1 MRGTIISTTATED
14 KKAVALKKKSGIK
27 LDIGTKT
34 TLIISVF
41 LLLLMVVF
49 PLLNILSR
57 AFEETGKEV
66 FANIFSSSVIRGVIK
81 NTIILGMVVA
91 TLGTLIGFF
100 LAYAQVKLNFRG
112 KKLLHIISLV
122 PLITP
127 PFAFA
132 TAVISLFGRSGIITR
147 DILGFT
153 PTLYGLPGLTIV
165 LTCSFF
171 PVAYMSILGMMK
183 NLDPALDEASA
194 SLGASKFKTFFKVTL
209 PMLIP
214 GFASSFLLLFVEA
227 SADLANP
234 LVIGGDYTV
243 LASRAYIA
251 INGEYDVPAG
261 SAYSLILLIPGLIV
275 FVVQRYWGER
285 KSVVSVTGKPT
296 GTPTYIESRIA
307 KFFLL
312 LIPVLIASFIVLIYT
327 TVIFGSFAK
336 FLGVDNSLTLENY
349 RYIFSG
355 VGHDAIIKTTLM
367 AIIATPI
374 AGILGMVLAWL
385 IVRKVR
391 KGREF
396 LDFLGMLGL
405 AVPGTVLGIGF
416 AITFNHTT
424 KIGETSILPQLA
436 GGGAIFGGAVAIIM
450 VYTIRS
456 SPAGQRSGIAA
467 RCRRVR
473 DCPRRRSCDSQRWS
487 GIRSVRRTQHRHP
500 GGHCLRLDRAHRN
513 HHPGHVLRQ
522 RRPRRAK
529 PCADRRGSPANS
541 VRGTAGSTPGRPHAV
556 VSQFHRL
563 PISKRRVRLRDMG
576 FNALSPPCDALWP
589 LRTDALVRRCR
600 DVRRWHWFQGNLF
613 RRRCIPG

>member
-1 MRGTIISTTATED
+1 MRGKTITTTVNVD
-14 KKAVALKKKSGIK
+14 KPAKALKKKSGIK

-34 TLIISVF
+34 ILIISVF

-49 PLLNILSR
+49 PLLNIFTR
-57 AFEETGKEV
+57 AFDESGKEV
-66 FANIFSSSVIRGVIK
+66 FSTIFTSEVVRGIIR
-81 NTIILGMVVA
+81 NTIVLGVVVA
-91 TLGTLIGFF
+91 TLGTIIGFF

-147 DILGFT
+147 DILGLT

-194 SLGASKFKTFFKVTL
+194 SLGASKLKTFFKVTL

-261 SAYSLILLIPGLIV
+261 SAYSLILLVPGLIV
-275 FVVQRYWGER
+275 FIVQRYWGER

-296 GTPTYIESRIA
+296 GTPTYIENRIA

-312 LIPVLIASFIVLIYT
+312 IIPVSMASFIVLIYA
-327 TVIFGSFAK
+327 TVIYGSFAK
-336 FLGVDNSLTLENY
+336 FLGVDNSPTLANY

-355 VGHDAIIKTTLM
+355 IGSDAIMKTTIM
-367 AIIATPI
+367 ALIATPI
-374 AGILGMVLAWL
+374 AGLLGMVLAWL

-391 KGREF
+391 KGREA

-416 AITFNHTT
+416 AITFNHST
-424 KIGETSILPQLA
+424 KIGETTILPQLA

-456 SPAGQRSGIAA
+456 SPAGQRSAIAA
-467 RCRRVR
+467 LQQINPAIDEASASLGASGFTTFRKITLPLIKPALLTGLMFAFAHSMTTLSPIIFITTPETPIMTQKILAEV
-473 DCPRRRSCDSQRWS
+473 DSGRF
-487 GIRSVRRTQHRHP
+487 GNAFAFCTLLIFI
-500 GGHCLRLDRAHRN
+500 
-513 HHPGHVLRQ
+513 VLTVM
-522 RRPRRAK
+522 
-529 PCADRRGSPANS
+529 GLINLL
-541 VRGTAGSTPGRPHAV
+541 VRGKPNSSSSASNTP
-556 VSQFHRL
+556 
-563 PISKRRVRLRDMG
+563 IVR
-576 FNALSPPCDALWP
+576 A
-589 LRTDALVRRCR
+589 
-600 DVRRWHWFQGNLF
+600 
-613 RRRCIPG
+613 

>member
-1 MRGTIISTTATED
+1 
-14 KKAVALKKKSGIK
+14 
-27 LDIGTKT
+27 
-34 TLIISVF
+34 
-41 LLLLMVVF
+41 MVVF
-49 PLLNILSR
+49 PLLNIFTR
-57 AFEETGKEV
+57 AFDESGKQVFSTIFTSEV
-66 FANIFSSSVIRGVIK
+66 VREIIR
-81 NTIILGMVVA
+81 NTVVLGIIVA

-112 KKLLHIISLV
+112 KKILHVISLV

-132 TAVISLFGRSGIITR
+132 TAIISLFGRSGIITR
-147 DILGFT
+147 DILGLT

-171 PVAYMSILGMMK
+171 PVAYMSILGMMRS
-183 NLDPALDEASA
+183 LDPALDEASA
-194 SLGASKFKTFFKVTL
+194 SLGASKLKTFFKVTL

-261 SAYSLILLIPGLIV
+261 SAYSLILLVPGLIV
-275 FVVQRYWGER
+275 FIVQRYWGER

-296 GTPTYIESRIA
+296 GVPTYIENRIA

-312 LIPVLIASFIVLIYT
+312 IIPVFMASFIVLIYA
-327 TVIFGSFAK
+327 TVIYGSFVR
-336 FLGVDNSLTLENY
+336 FLGVDNALTLANY

-355 VGHDAIIKTTLM
+355 IGSDAIMKTTIM
-367 AIIATPI
+367 ALIATPI
-374 AGILGMVLAWL
+374 AGLLGMVLAWL

-391 KGREF
+391 KGREM

-416 AITFNHTT
+416 AITFNQST
-424 KIGETSILPQLA
+424 KIGETTILPQLA

-456 SPAGQRSGIAA
+456 SPAGQRSAIAA
-467 RCRRVR
+467 LQQINPAI
-473 DCPRRRSCDSQRWS
+473 DEASASLGAS
-487 GIRSVRRTQHRHP
+487 GFTTFRKITLPLIKPALLTGLMFAFAHSMTTLSPIIFITTPETPIMTQKILAEVDVGRF
-500 GGHCLRLDRAHRN
+500 GNAFAFCTLLIFI
-513 HHPGHVLRQ
+513 VLIVM
-522 RRPRRAK
+522 
-529 PCADRRGSPANS
+529 GLINLL
-541 VRGTAGSTPGRPHAV
+541 VRGNPN
-556 VSQFHRL
+556 
-563 PISKRRVRLRDMG
+563 K
-576 FNALSPPCDALWP
+576 ALQPSHTQIVKA
-589 LRTDALVRRCR
+589 
-600 DVRRWHWFQGNLF
+600 
-613 RRRCIPG
+613 

>member
-1 MRGTIISTTATED
+1 MTITTTVNVD
-14 KKAVALKKKSGIK
+14 KPAKALKKKSGIK

-34 TLIISVF
+34 VLIISVF

-49 PLLNILSR
+49 PLLNIFTR
-57 AFEETGKEV
+57 AFDESGKQVFSTIFTSEV
-66 FANIFSSSVIRGVIK
+66 VREIIR
-81 NTIILGMVVA
+81 NTVVLGIIVA

-112 KKLLHIISLV
+112 KKILHVICLV

-132 TAVISLFGRSGIITR
+132 TAIISLFGRSGIISR
-147 DILGFT
+147 DILGLT

-171 PVAYMSILGMMK
+171 PVAYMSILGMMRS
-183 NLDPALDEASA
+183 LDPALDEASA
-194 SLGASKFKTFFKVTL
+194 SLGASKLKTFFKVTL

-261 SAYSLILLIPGLIV
+261 SAYSLILLVPGLIV
-275 FVVQRYWGER
+275 FIVQRYWGER

-296 GTPTYIESRIA
+296 GVPTYIENRIA

-312 LIPVLIASFIVLIYT
+312 IIPVFMASFIVLIYA
-327 TVIFGSFAK
+327 TVIYGSFVR
-336 FLGVDNSLTLENY
+336 FLGVDNALTLANY

-355 VGHDAIIKTTLM
+355 IGSDAIMKTTIM
-367 AIIATPI
+367 ALIATPI
-374 AGILGMVLAWL
+374 AGLLGMVLAWL

-391 KGREF
+391 KGREM

-416 AITFNHTT
+416 AITFNQST
-424 KIGETSILPQLA
+424 KIGETTILPQLA

-456 SPAGQRSGIAA
+456 SPAGQRSAIAA
-467 RCRRVR
+467 LQQINPAI
-473 DCPRRRSCDSQRWS
+473 DEASASLGAS
-487 GIRSVRRTQHRHP
+487 GFTTFRKITLPLIKPALLTGLMFAFAHSMTTLSPIIFITTPETPIMTQKILAEVDVGRF
-500 GGHCLRLDRAHRN
+500 GNAFAFCTLLIFI
-513 HHPGHVLRQ
+513 VLIVM
-522 RRPRRAK
+522 
-529 PCADRRGSPANS
+529 GLINLL
-541 VRGTAGSTPGRPHAV
+541 VRGNPN
-556 VSQFHRL
+556 
-563 PISKRRVRLRDMG
+563 K
-576 FNALSPPCDALWP
+576 ALQPSHTQIVKA
-589 LRTDALVRRCR
+589 
-600 DVRRWHWFQGNLF
+600 
-613 RRRCIPG
+613 

>member
-1 MRGTIISTTATED
+1 MLETKSA
-14 KKAVALKKKSGIK
+14 APLKRKNGIK
-27 LDIGTKT
+27 LDVGTKT
-34 TLIISVF
+34 TLILAVF

-49 PLLNILSR
+49 PLLNILTR
-57 AFEETGKEV
+57 AFDETGREV
-66 FANIFSSSVIRGVIK
+66 FSNILTSEVVRKIIRNTVLLGVI
-81 NTIILGMVVA
+81 VA
-91 TLGTLIGFF
+91 SLGTLIGFF

-112 KKLLHIISLV
+112 KKVLHIICLV

-147 DILGFT
+147 DILGLT

-275 FVVQRYWGER
+275 FLVQRYWGER

-296 GTPTYIESRIA
+296 GTPTYIENRVA

-312 LIPVLIASFIVLIYT
+312 IIPVFMASFIVLIYA

-336 FLGVDNSLTLENY
+336 FLGVDNSVTLDNY

-355 VGHDAIIKTTLM
+355 VGSDAIMKTTLM
-367 AIIATPI
+367 ALIATPI

-385 IVRKVR
+385 IIRKVR

-416 AITFNHTT
+416 AITFNDST
-424 KIGETSILPQLA
+424 KIGETTILPQLA
-436 GGGAIFGGAVAIIM
+436 GGGAIFGGAIAIIM

-467 RCRRVR
+467 LQQINPAIDEASASLGASGFTTFRKITLPLIKPALLTGLMFAFAHSMTTLSPIIFITTPETPIMTQKILAEV
-473 DCPRRRSCDSQRWS
+473 DSGRF
-487 GIRSVRRTQHRHP
+487 GNAFAFCTLLIFI
-500 GGHCLRLDRAHRN
+500 
-513 HHPGHVLRQ
+513 VLTVM
-522 RRPRRAK
+522 
-529 PCADRRGSPANS
+529 GLINLL
-541 VRGTAGSTPGRPHAV
+541 VRGKSNKSSSQTP
-556 VSQFHRL
+556 
-563 PISKRRVRLRDMG
+563 IVR
-576 FNALSPPCDALWP
+576 A
-589 LRTDALVRRCR
+589 
-600 DVRRWHWFQGNLF
+600 
-613 RRRCIPG
+613 

>member
-1 MRGTIISTTATED
+1 MLETKSA
-14 KKAVALKKKSGIK
+14 APLKKKNGIK
-27 LDIGTKT
+27 LDVGTKT
-34 TLIISVF
+34 TLILSVF

-49 PLLNILSR
+49 PLLNILTR
-57 AFEETGKEV
+57 AFDETGREV
-66 FANIFSSSVIRGVIK
+66 FSNILTSEVIRTIIRNTILLGVI
-81 NTIILGMVVA
+81 VA
-91 TLGTLIGFF
+91 SLGTLIGFF

-112 KKLLHIISLV
+112 KKILHIICLV

-147 DILGFT
+147 DILGLT

-275 FVVQRYWGER
+275 FLVQRYWGER

-296 GTPTYIESRIA
+296 GTPTYIENRVA

-312 LIPVLIASFIVLIYT
+312 IIPVFMASFIVLIYA

-336 FLGVDNSLTLENY
+336 FLGVDNSVTLDNY

-355 VGHDAIIKTTLM
+355 VGSDAIMKTTLM
-367 AIIATPI
+367 ALIATPI

-385 IVRKVR
+385 IIRKVR

-416 AITFNHTT
+416 AITFNDST
-424 KIGETSILPQLA
+424 KIGETTILPQLA
-436 GGGAIFGGAVAIIM
+436 GGGAIFGGAIAIIM

-467 RCRRVR
+467 LQQINPAIDEASASLGASGFTTFRKITLPLIKPALLTGLMFAFAHSMTTLSPIIFITTPETPIMTQKILAEV
-473 DCPRRRSCDSQRWS
+473 DSGRF
-487 GIRSVRRTQHRHP
+487 GNAFAFCTLLIFI
-500 GGHCLRLDRAHRN
+500 
-513 HHPGHVLRQ
+513 VLTVM
-522 RRPRRAK
+522 
-529 PCADRRGSPANS
+529 GLINLL
-541 VRGTAGSTPGRPHAV
+541 VRGKTNKSSSQTP
-556 VSQFHRL
+556 
-563 PISKRRVRLRDMG
+563 IVR
-576 FNALSPPCDALWP
+576 A
-589 LRTDALVRRCR
+589 
-600 DVRRWHWFQGNLF
+600 
-613 RRRCIPG
+613 

>member
-1 MRGTIISTTATED
+1 MLETKSA
-14 KKAVALKKKSGIK
+14 APLKKRNGIK
-27 LDIGTKT
+27 LDVGTKT
-34 TLIISVF
+34 TLILAVF

-49 PLLNILSR
+49 PLLNILTR
-57 AFEETGKEV
+57 AFDETGREV
-66 FANIFSSSVIRGVIK
+66 FSNIFTSEVVRKIIRNTVLLGVI
-81 NTIILGMVVA
+81 VA
-91 TLGTLIGFF
+91 SLGTLIGFF

-112 KKLLHIISLV
+112 KKVLHIICLV

-147 DILGFT
+147 DILGLT

-275 FVVQRYWGER
+275 FLVQRYWGER

-296 GTPTYIESRIA
+296 GTPTYIENRVA

-312 LIPVLIASFIVLIYT
+312 IIPVFMASFIVLIYA

-336 FLGVDNSLTLENY
+336 FLGVDNSVTLDNY

-355 VGHDAIIKTTLM
+355 VGSDAIMKTTLM
-367 AIIATPI
+367 ALIATPI

-385 IVRKVR
+385 IIRKVR

-416 AITFNHTT
+416 AITFNDST
-424 KIGETSILPQLA
+424 KIGETTILPQLA
-436 GGGAIFGGAVAIIM
+436 GGGAIFGGAIAIIM

-467 RCRRVR
+467 LQQINPAIDEASASLGASGFTTFRKITLPLIKPALLTGLMFAFAHSMTTLSPIIFITTPETPIMTQKILAEV
-473 DCPRRRSCDSQRWS
+473 DSGRF
-487 GIRSVRRTQHRHP
+487 GNAFAFCTLLIFI
-500 GGHCLRLDRAHRN
+500 
-513 HHPGHVLRQ
+513 VLTVM
-522 RRPRRAK
+522 
-529 PCADRRGSPANS
+529 GLINLL
-541 VRGTAGSTPGRPHAV
+541 VRGKSNKSSSQTP
-556 VSQFHRL
+556 
-563 PISKRRVRLRDMG
+563 IVR
-576 FNALSPPCDALWP
+576 A
-589 LRTDALVRRCR
+589 
-600 DVRRWHWFQGNLF
+600 
-613 RRRCIPG
+613 

>member
-1 MRGTIISTTATED
+1 LRGSIITTTTIEE
-14 KKAVALKKKSGIK
+14 KKTSSLKKKNGIK

-34 TLIISVF
+34 TLIIAVF

-49 PLLNILSR
+49 PLLNILTR
-57 AFEETGKEV
+57 AFDETGQEV
-66 FANIFSSSVIRGVIK
+66 FANILTSAVVRGIIK
-81 NTIILGMVVA
+81 NTIILGIVVA

-147 DILGFT
+147 DILGLT

-194 SLGASKFKTFFKVTL
+194 SLGASKLKTFFKVTL

-275 FVVQRYWGER
+275 FLVQRYWGER
-285 KSVVSVTGKPT
+285 KSVVSVTGKPS
-296 GTPTYIESRIA
+296 GTPTYIENKFA
-307 KFFLL
+307 KVALL
-312 LIPVLIASFIVLIYT
+312 IIPVLMASFIVLIYA

-336 FLGVDNSLTLENY
+336 FLGVDNSLTLANY

-355 VGHDAIIKTTLM
+355 VGYDAIIKTSMM
-367 AIIATPI
+367 ALIATPI

-391 KGREF
+391 RGREF
-396 LDFLGMLGL
+396 IDFLGMLGL

-416 AITFNHTT
+416 AITFNDVT
-424 KIGETSILPQLA
+424 KIGDTTVLPQLA
-436 GGGAIFGGAVAIIM
+436 GGGAIFGGAVAIVM

-467 RCRRVR
+467 LQQINPAIDEASASLGASGFTTFRKITLPLIKPALLTGLMFAFAHSMTTLSPIIFITTPETPIMTQKILAEV
-473 DCPRRRSCDSQRWS
+473 DSGRF
-487 GIRSVRRTQHRHP
+487 GNAFAFCTLLIFI
-500 GGHCLRLDRAHRN
+500 
-513 HHPGHVLRQ
+513 VLTVM
-522 RRPRRAK
+522 
-529 PCADRRGSPANS
+529 GLINLL
-541 VRGTAGSTPGRPHAV
+541 VRGKSDKSS
-556 VSQFHRL
+556 SQI
-563 PISKRRVRLRDMG
+563 PIVR
-576 FNALSPPCDALWP
+576 A
-589 LRTDALVRRCR
+589 
-600 DVRRWHWFQGNLF
+600 
-613 RRRCIPG
+613 

>member
-1 MRGTIISTTATED
+1 MRGKTITTTVNVD
-14 KKAVALKKKSGIK
+14 KPAKALKKKSGIK

-34 TLIISVF
+34 ILIISVF

-49 PLLNILSR
+49 PLLNIFTR
-57 AFEETGKEV
+57 AFDESGKEV
-66 FANIFSSSVIRGVIK
+66 FSTIFTSEVVRGIIR
-81 NTIILGMVVA
+81 NTIVLGVVVA
-91 TLGTLIGFF
+91 TLGTIIGFF

-147 DILGFT
+147 DILGLT

-194 SLGASKFKTFFKVTL
+194 SLGASKLKTFFKVTL

-261 SAYSLILLIPGLIV
+261 SAYSLILLVPGLIV
-275 FVVQRYWGER
+275 FIVQRYWGER

-296 GTPTYIESRIA
+296 GTPTYIENRIA

-312 LIPVLIASFIVLIYT
+312 IIPVSMASFIVLIYA
-327 TVIFGSFAK
+327 TVIYGSFAK
-336 FLGVDNSLTLENY
+336 FLGVDNSPTLANY

-355 VGHDAIIKTTLM
+355 IGSDAIMKTTIM
-367 AIIATPI
+367 ALIATPI
-374 AGILGMVLAWL
+374 AGLLGMVLAWL

-391 KGREF
+391 KGREA

-416 AITFNHTT
+416 AITFNHST
-424 KIGETSILPQLA
+424 KIGETTILPQLA

-456 SPAGQRSGIAA
+456 SPAGQRSAIAA
-467 RCRRVR
+467 LQQINPAIDEASASLGASGFTTFRKITLPLIKPALLTGLMFAFAHSMTTLSPIIFITTPETPIMTQKILAEV
-473 DCPRRRSCDSQRWS
+473 DSGRF
-487 GIRSVRRTQHRHP
+487 GNAFAFCTLLI
-500 GGHCLRLDRAHRN
+500 LI
-513 HHPGHVLRQ
+513 VLTVM
-522 RRPRRAK
+522 
-529 PCADRRGSPANS
+529 GLINLL
-541 VRGTAGSTPGRPHAV
+541 VRGKPNSSSSASNTP
-556 VSQFHRL
+556 
-563 PISKRRVRLRDMG
+563 IVR
-576 FNALSPPCDALWP
+576 A
-589 LRTDALVRRCR
+589 
-600 DVRRWHWFQGNLF
+600 
-613 RRRCIPG
+613 

>member
-1 MRGTIISTTATED
+1 MTA
-14 KKAVALKKKSGIK
+14 AVLASSQTAIRKSKNGVK
-27 LDIGTKT
+27 LDVGTKAL
-34 TLIISVF
+34 LIMSVF

-49 PLLNILSR
+49 PLVNILSR
-57 AFEETGKEV
+57 AFEESGKEV
-66 FANIFSSSVIRGVIK
+66 FANILTSEVIRRVIK
-81 NTIILGMVVA
+81 NTIVLGIVVA
-91 TLGTLIGFF
+91 SLGTLIGFF

-112 KKLLHIISLV
+112 KKLLHVLSLV

-132 TAVISLFGRSGIITR
+132 TAVITLFGRSGMITR
-147 DILGFT
+147 DILGLT

-165 LTCSFF
+165 LTSSFF

-183 NLDPALDEASA
+183 NLDPSLDEASS
-194 SLGASKFKTFFKVTL
+194 SLGASKFKTFYKVTL

-243 LASRAYIA
+243 LSSRAYIA
-251 INGEYDVPAG
+251 INGEYDVAAG
-261 SAYSLILLIPGLIV
+261 SAYSLILLVPGLVV
-275 FVVQRYWGER
+275 FLVQRYWGER

-296 GTPTYIESRIA
+296 GTATFIENRLA

-312 LIPVLIASFIVLIYT
+312 AIPVFTASFIVLIYT
-327 TVIFGSFAK
+327 TVIFGSFVK
-336 FLGVDNSLTLENY
+336 FLGVNNSLTLENY

-355 VGHDAIIKTTLM
+355 VGHDAIIKTSIM

-391 KGREF
+391 KGRQF

-436 GGGAIFGGAVAIIM
+436 GGGAIFGGAIAIIM

-467 RCRRVR
+467 LQQINPAIDEASASLGASGFTTFRKITLPLIKPALLTGLMFAFAHSMTTLSPIIFITTPETPIMTHKILAEV
-473 DCPRRRSCDSQRWS
+473 DSGRF
-487 GIRSVRRTQHRHP
+487 GNAFAFCTLLIVI
-500 GGHCLRLDRAHRN
+500 
-513 HHPGHVLRQ
+513 VLVVM
-522 RRPRRAK
+522 
-529 PCADRRGSPANS
+529 GMINLL
-541 VRGTAGSTPGRPHAV
+541 VRGKTSATSNTP
-556 VSQFHRL
+556 
-563 PISKRRVRLRDMG
+563 IVR
-576 FNALSPPCDALWP
+576 A
-589 LRTDALVRRCR
+589 
-600 DVRRWHWFQGNLF
+600 
-613 RRRCIPG
+613 

>member
-1 MRGTIISTTATED
+1 LRGSIITTTAIEE
-14 KKAVALKKKSGIK
+14 KKTSPLKKKNGIK

-34 TLIISVF
+34 TLILAVF

-49 PLLNILSR
+49 PLLNILTR
-57 AFEETGKEV
+57 AFDETGQEV
-66 FANIFSSSVIRGVIK
+66 FANILTSAVVRGIIK
-81 NTIILGMVVA
+81 NTIILGVVVA

-147 DILGFT
+147 DILGLT

-194 SLGASKFKTFFKVTL
+194 SLGASKLKTFFKVTL

-275 FVVQRYWGER
+275 FLVQRYWGER
-285 KSVVSVTGKPT
+285 KSVVSVTGKPS
-296 GTPTYIESRIA
+296 GTPTYIENKFA
-307 KFFLL
+307 KAALL
-312 LIPVLIASFIVLIYT
+312 FIPVLMASFIVLIYA
-327 TVIFGSFAK
+327 TVIFGGFAK
-336 FLGVDNSLTLENY
+336 FLGVDNSLTLANY

-355 VGHDAIIKTTLM
+355 VGYDAIIKTSMM
-367 AIIATPI
+367 ALIATPI

-391 KGREF
+391 RGREF
-396 LDFLGMLGL
+396 IDFLGMLGL

-416 AITFNHTT
+416 AITFNDVT
-424 KIGETSILPQLA
+424 KIGDTTVLPQLA
-436 GGGAIFGGAVAIIM
+436 GGGAIFGGAVAIVM

-467 RCRRVR
+467 LQQINPAIDEASASLGASGFTTFRKITLPLIKPALLTGLMFAFAHSMTTLSPIIFITTPETPIMTQKILAEV
-473 DCPRRRSCDSQRWS
+473 DSGRF
-487 GIRSVRRTQHRHP
+487 GNAFAFCTLLIFI
-500 GGHCLRLDRAHRN
+500 
-513 HHPGHVLRQ
+513 VLTVM
-522 RRPRRAK
+522 
-529 PCADRRGSPANS
+529 GLINLL
-541 VRGTAGSTPGRPHAV
+541 VRGKSDKSS
-556 VSQFHRL
+556 SQI
-563 PISKRRVRLRDMG
+563 PIVR
-576 FNALSPPCDALWP
+576 A
-589 LRTDALVRRCR
+589 
-600 DVRRWHWFQGNLF
+600 
-613 RRRCIPG
+613 

>member
-1 MRGTIISTTATED
+1 MLETKSA
-14 KKAVALKKKSGIK
+14 APLKKKSGVK
-27 LDIGTKT
+27 LDVGTKT
-34 TLIISVF
+34 TLILAVF

-49 PLLNILSR
+49 PLLNILTR
-57 AFEETGKEV
+57 AFDETGLEV
-66 FANIFSSSVIRGVIK
+66 FSNILTSEVVRGIIK
-81 NTIILGMVVA
+81 NTIVLGVVVA
-91 TLGTLIGFF
+91 SLGTLIGFF

-132 TAVISLFGRSGIITR
+132 TAVISLFGRSGMITR
-147 DILGFT
+147 DILGLT

-275 FVVQRYWGER
+275 FLVQRYWGER

-296 GTPTYIESRIA
+296 GTPTYIENRVA

-312 LIPVLIASFIVLIYT
+312 IIPVFMASFIILIYA

-336 FLGVDNSLTLENY
+336 FLGVDNSVTLDNY

-355 VGHDAIIKTTLM
+355 VGSDAIMKTTLM
-367 AIIATPI
+367 ALIATPI

-385 IVRKVR
+385 IIRKVR

-396 LDFLGMLGL
+396 LDFFGMIGL

-416 AITFNHTT
+416 AITFNDST
-424 KIGETSILPQLA
+424 KIGETTILPQLA
-436 GGGAIFGGAVAIIM
+436 GGGAIFGGAIAIIM

-467 RCRRVR
+467 LQQINPAIDEASASLGASGFTTFRKITLPLIKPALLTGLMFAFAHSMTTLSPIIFITTPETPIMTQKILAEV
-473 DCPRRRSCDSQRWS
+473 DSGRF
-487 GIRSVRRTQHRHP
+487 GNAFAFCTLLIVI
-500 GGHCLRLDRAHRN
+500 
-513 HHPGHVLRQ
+513 VLTVM
-522 RRPRRAK
+522 
-529 PCADRRGSPANS
+529 GLINLL
-541 VRGTAGSTPGRPHAV
+541 VRGKSNKSSSQTPI
-556 VSQFHRL
+556 VS
-563 PISKRRVRLRDMG
+563 
-576 FNALSPPCDALWP
+576 A
-589 LRTDALVRRCR
+589 
-600 DVRRWHWFQGNLF
+600 
-613 RRRCIPG
+613 

>member
-1 MRGTIISTTATED
+1 VSTAVLD
-14 KKAVALKKKSGIK
+14 KEKAVTLKKPRKIK

-34 TLIISVF
+34 ALIISVA

-49 PLLNILSR
+49 PLLNILTR
-57 AFEETGKEV
+57 ASEGTGREV
-66 FANIFSSSVIRGVIK
+66 FANIFESAVTRKIIL
-81 NTIILGMVVA
+81 NTIILGTVVA
-91 TLGTLIGFF
+91 TIGTIIGFF

-112 KKLLHIISLV
+112 KKLLHVIALV

-147 DILGFT
+147 DLLGLT

-165 LTCSFF
+165 LSCSFF
-171 PVAYMSILGMMK
+171 PVAYMSILGMMR

-194 SLGASKFKTFFKVTL
+194 SMGASKLRTFFKVTF

-234 LVIGGDYTV
+234 LVIGGDFTV
-243 LASRAYIA
+243 LSSRAYIA

-275 FVVQRYWGER
+275 FIVQRYWGER
-285 KSVVSVTGKPT
+285 KSVVSVTGKPS
-296 GTPTYIESRIA
+296 GTPTFVENKVA

-312 LIPVLIASFIVLIYT
+312 VIPVLVTSFIVLIYA

-336 FLGVDNSLTLENY
+336 FLGVDNSLTLDNY

-355 VGHDAIIKTTLM
+355 VGYDAIIKTTTM
-367 AIIATPI
+367 ALIATPI
-374 AGILGMVLAWL
+374 AGLLGMVLAWL

-391 KGREF
+391 RGREF
-396 LDFLGMLGL
+396 IDFLGMLGL

-416 AITFNHTT
+416 AITFNNVVV
-424 KIGETSILPQLA
+424 KIGDTTILPQLA
-436 GGGAIFGGAVAIIM
+436 GGGAIFGGAVAIVM

-456 SPAGQRSGIAA
+456 SPAGQRSAIAA
-467 RCRRVR
+467 LQQINPAIDEASSSLGATGFRTFRKITLPLIKPALLTGLMFAFAHSMTTLSPIIFITTPETPIMTHKILAEV
-473 DCPRRRSCDSQRWS
+473 DSGRFGNAFAFCTLLIFIVL
-487 GIRSVRRTQHRHP
+487 GIMA
-500 GGHCLRLDRAHRN
+500 LINL
-513 HHPGHVLRQ
+513 L
-522 RRPRRAK
+522 
-529 PCADRRGSPANS
+529 
-541 VRGTAGSTPGRPHAV
+541 VRGKSTNTANTP
-556 VSQFHRL
+556 
-563 PISKRRVRLRDMG
+563 IVR
-576 FNALSPPCDALWP
+576 A
-589 LRTDALVRRCR
+589 
-600 DVRRWHWFQGNLF
+600 
-613 RRRCIPG
+613 

>member
-1 MRGTIISTTATED
+1 
-14 KKAVALKKKSGIK
+14 
-27 LDIGTKT
+27 
-34 TLIISVF
+34 
-41 LLLLMVVF
+41 MVVF
-49 PLLNILSR
+49 PLLNILTR
-57 AFEETGKEV
+57 AFDETGQEV
-66 FANIFSSSVIRGVIK
+66 FSNILTSEVVRKIIRNTILLGVI
-81 NTIILGMVVA
+81 VA
-91 TLGTLIGFF
+91 SLGTLIGFF

-112 KKLLHIISLV
+112 KKILHIICLV

-147 DILGFT
+147 DILGLT

-275 FVVQRYWGER
+275 FLVQRYWGER

-296 GTPTYIESRIA
+296 GTPTYIENRIA

-312 LIPVLIASFIVLIYT
+312 IIPVFMASFIVLIYA

-336 FLGVDNSLTLENY
+336 FLGVDNSVTLDNY

-355 VGHDAIIKTTLM
+355 VGSDAIMKTTLM
-367 AIIATPI
+367 ALIATPI

-385 IVRKVR
+385 IIRKVR

-416 AITFNHTT
+416 AITFNDST
-424 KIGETSILPQLA
+424 KIGETTILPQLA
-436 GGGAIFGGAVAIIM
+436 GGGAIFGGAIAIIM

-467 RCRRVR
+467 LQQINPAIDEASASLGASGFTTFRKITLPLIKPALLTGLMFAFAHSMTTLSPIIFITTPETPIMTQKILAEV
-473 DCPRRRSCDSQRWS
+473 DSGRF
-487 GIRSVRRTQHRHP
+487 GNAFAFCALLIFI
-500 GGHCLRLDRAHRN
+500 
-513 HHPGHVLRQ
+513 VLTVM
-522 RRPRRAK
+522 
-529 PCADRRGSPANS
+529 GLINLL
-541 VRGTAGSTPGRPHAV
+541 VRGKTNKSSSQTP
-556 VSQFHRL
+556 
-563 PISKRRVRLRDMG
+563 IVR
-576 FNALSPPCDALWP
+576 A
-589 LRTDALVRRCR
+589 
-600 DVRRWHWFQGNLF
+600 
-613 RRRCIPG
+613 

>member
-1 MRGTIISTTATED
+1 LRGKTITTTVNVD
-14 KKAVALKKKSGIK
+14 KPAKALKKKSGIK

-34 TLIISVF
+34 ILIISVF

-49 PLLNILSR
+49 PLLNIFTR
-57 AFEETGKEV
+57 AFDESGKEV
-66 FANIFSSSVIRGVIK
+66 FSTIFTSEVVRGIIR
-81 NTIILGMVVA
+81 NTIVLGVVVA
-91 TLGTLIGFF
+91 TLGTIIGFF

-147 DILGFT
+147 DILGLT

-194 SLGASKFKTFFKVTL
+194 SLGASKLKTFFKVTL

-234 LVIGGDYTV
+234 LVICGDYTV

-261 SAYSLILLIPGLIV
+261 SAYSLILLVPGLIV
-275 FVVQRYWGER
+275 FIVQRYWGER

-296 GTPTYIESRIA
+296 GTPTYIENRIA

-312 LIPVLIASFIVLIYT
+312 IIPVSMASFIVLIYA
-327 TVIFGSFAK
+327 TVIYGSFAK
-336 FLGVDNSLTLENY
+336 FLGVDNSPTLANY

-355 VGHDAIIKTTLM
+355 IGNDAIMKTTIM
-367 AIIATPI
+367 ALIATPI
-374 AGILGMVLAWL
+374 AGLLGMVLAWL

-391 KGREF
+391 KGREA

-416 AITFNHTT
+416 AITFNHST
-424 KIGETSILPQLA
+424 KIGETTILPQLA

-456 SPAGQRSGIAA
+456 SPAGQRSAIAA
-467 RCRRVR
+467 LQQINPAIDEASASLGASGFTTFRKITLPLIKPALLTGLMFAFAHSMTTLSPIIFITTPETPIMTQKILAEV
-473 DCPRRRSCDSQRWS
+473 DSGRF
-487 GIRSVRRTQHRHP
+487 GNAFAFCTLLIFI
-500 GGHCLRLDRAHRN
+500 
-513 HHPGHVLRQ
+513 VLTVM
-522 RRPRRAK
+522 
-529 PCADRRGSPANS
+529 GLINLL
-541 VRGTAGSTPGRPHAV
+541 VRGKPNSSSSASNTP
-556 VSQFHRL
+556 
-563 PISKRRVRLRDMG
+563 IVR
-576 FNALSPPCDALWP
+576 A
-589 LRTDALVRRCR
+589 
-600 DVRRWHWFQGNLF
+600 
-613 RRRCIPG
+613 

>member
-1 MRGTIISTTATED
+1 MSTAVIEKD
-14 KKAVALKKKSGIK
+14 KAVALKKPKKIK

-34 TLIISVF
+34 ALIISVV

-49 PLLNILSR
+49 PLLNILTR
-57 AFEETGKEV
+57 ASEGTGREV
-66 FANIFSSSVIRGVIK
+66 FANIFESAVTRKIII
-81 NTIILGMVVA
+81 NTIVLGVVVA
-91 TLGTLIGFF
+91 TIGTIIGFF
-100 LAYAQVKLNFRG
+100 LAFAQVKLNFRG
-112 KKLLHIISLV
+112 KKLLHIIALV

-147 DILGFT
+147 DILGLT

-165 LTCSFF
+165 LSCSFF
-171 PVAYMSILGMMK
+171 PVAYMSILGMMR

-194 SLGASKFKTFFKVTL
+194 SMGASKLRTFFKVTF

-234 LVIGGDYTV
+234 LVIGGDFTV
-243 LASRAYIA
+243 LSSRAYIA

-275 FVVQRYWGER
+275 FLVQRYWGER

-296 GTPTYIESRIA
+296 GTPTFVESKIA

-312 LIPVLIASFIVLIYT
+312 IIPVLVTSFIVLIYA

-336 FLGVDNSLTLENY
+336 FLGVDNSMTLDNY

-355 VGHDAIIKTTLM
+355 VGYDAIIKTTTM
-367 AIIATPI
+367 ALIATPI
-374 AGILGMVLAWL
+374 AGLLGMVLAWL

-391 KGREF
+391 RGRE
-396 LDFLGMLGL
+396 LIDFLGMLGL

-416 AITFNHTT
+416 AITFNDVVKFGDTT
-424 KIGETSILPQLA
+424 ILPQLA
-436 GGGAIFGGAVAIIM
+436 GGGAIFGGAVAIVM

-467 RCRRVR
+467 LQQINPAIDEASASLGASGFRTFRKITLPLIKPALLTGLMFAFAHSMTTLSPIIFITTPETPIMTQKILAEV
-473 DCPRRRSCDSQRWS
+473 DSGRF
-487 GIRSVRRTQHRHP
+487 GNAFAFCTLLIFI
-500 GGHCLRLDRAHRN
+500 
-513 HHPGHVLRQ
+513 VL
-522 RRPRRAK
+522 AVM
-529 PCADRRGSPANS
+529 AFINLL
-541 VRGTAGSTPGRPHAV
+541 VRGKSTNTANTP
-556 VSQFHRL
+556 
-563 PISKRRVRLRDMG
+563 IVR
-576 FNALSPPCDALWP
+576 A
-589 LRTDALVRRCR
+589 
-600 DVRRWHWFQGNLF
+600 
-613 RRRCIPG
+613 

>member
-1 MRGTIISTTATED
+1 
-14 KKAVALKKKSGIK
+14 LKKKSGIK

-34 TLIISVF
+34 VLIIAVS

-49 PLLNILSR
+49 PLLNIFTR
-57 AFEETGKEV
+57 AFDESGKQVFSTIFTSEV
-66 FANIFSSSVIRGVIK
+66 VREIIR
-81 NTIILGMVVA
+81 NTVVLGIIVA

-112 KKLLHIISLV
+112 KKILHVISLV

-132 TAVISLFGRSGIITR
+132 TAIISLFGRSGIITR
-147 DILGFT
+147 DILGLT

-171 PVAYMSILGMMK
+171 PVAYMSILGMMRS
-183 NLDPALDEASA
+183 LDPALDEASA
-194 SLGASKFKTFFKVTL
+194 SLGASKLKTFFKVTL

-261 SAYSLILLIPGLIV
+261 SAYSLILLVPGLIV
-275 FVVQRYWGER
+275 FIVQRYWGER

-296 GTPTYIESRIA
+296 GVPTYIENRIA

-312 LIPVLIASFIVLIYT
+312 IIPVFMASFIVLIYA
-327 TVIFGSFAK
+327 TVIYGSFVR
-336 FLGVDNSLTLENY
+336 FLGVDNALTLANY

-355 VGHDAIIKTTLM
+355 IGSDAIMKTTIM
-367 AIIATPI
+367 ALIATPI
-374 AGILGMVLAWL
+374 AGLLGMVLAWL

-391 KGREF
+391 KGREM

-416 AITFNHTT
+416 AITFNQST
-424 KIGETSILPQLA
+424 KIGETTILPQLA

-456 SPAGQRSGIAA
+456 SPAGQRSAIAA
-467 RCRRVR
+467 LQQINPAI
-473 DCPRRRSCDSQRWS
+473 DEASASLGAS
-487 GIRSVRRTQHRHP
+487 GFTTFRKITLPLIKPALLTGLMFAFAHSMTTLSPIIFITTPETPIMTQKILAEVDVGRF
-500 GGHCLRLDRAHRN
+500 GNAFAFCTLLIFI
-513 HHPGHVLRQ
+513 VLIVM
-522 RRPRRAK
+522 
-529 PCADRRGSPANS
+529 GLINLL
-541 VRGTAGSTPGRPHAV
+541 VRGNPN
-556 VSQFHRL
+556 
-563 PISKRRVRLRDMG
+563 K
-576 FNALSPPCDALWP
+576 ALQPSHTQIVKA
-589 LRTDALVRRCR
+589 
-600 DVRRWHWFQGNLF
+600 
-613 RRRCIPG
+613 

>member
-1 MRGTIISTTATED
+1 MRGAIISTTATES
-14 KKAVALKKKSGIK
+14 KKAVTLKKKNGIK

-66 FANIFSSSVIRGVIK
+66 FSNIFSSAVIRGVIK
-81 NTIILGMVVA
+81 NTIILGVVVA

-147 DILGFT
+147 DILGLT

-275 FVVQRYWGER
+275 FIVQRYWGER

-296 GTPTYIESRIA
+296 GTPTYVENKAA
-307 KFFLL
+307 KAALL
-312 LIPVLIASFIVLIYT
+312 FIPILIASFIVLIYA

-336 FLGVDNSLTLENY
+336 FLGVDNSVTLDNY

-416 AITFNHTT
+416 AITFNHAT

-467 RCRRVR
+467 LQQINPAIDEASASLGASGFTTFRKITLPLIKPALLTGLMFAFAHSMTTLSPIIFITTPETPIMTQKILAEV
-473 DCPRRRSCDSQRWS
+473 DSGRF
-487 GIRSVRRTQHRHP
+487 GNAFAFCTLLIFI
-500 GGHCLRLDRAHRN
+500 
-513 HHPGHVLRQ
+513 VLIVM
-522 RRPRRAK
+522 
-529 PCADRRGSPANS
+529 GVINLL
-541 VRGTAGSTPGRPHAV
+541 VRGKSTNT
-556 VSQFHRL
+556 SQT
-563 PISKRRVRLRDMG
+563 PIVR
-576 FNALSPPCDALWP
+576 A
-589 LRTDALVRRCR
+589 
-600 DVRRWHWFQGNLF
+600 
-613 RRRCIPG
+613 

>member
-1 MRGTIISTTATED
+1 MLETKSA
-14 KKAVALKKKSGIK
+14 APLKKKNGIK
-27 LDIGTKT
+27 LDVGTKT
-34 TLIISVF
+34 TLILSVF

-49 PLLNILSR
+49 PLLNILTR
-57 AFEETGKEV
+57 AFDETGREV
-66 FANIFSSSVIRGVIK
+66 FSNILTSEVVRTIIRNTVLLGVI
-81 NTIILGMVVA
+81 VA
-91 TLGTLIGFF
+91 SLGTLIGFF

-112 KKLLHIISLV
+112 KKILHIICLV

-147 DILGFT
+147 DILGLT

-275 FVVQRYWGER
+275 FLVQRYWGER

-296 GTPTYIESRIA
+296 GTPTYIENRVA

-312 LIPVLIASFIVLIYT
+312 IIPVFMASFIVLIYA

-336 FLGVDNSLTLENY
+336 FLGVDNSVTLDNY

-355 VGHDAIIKTTLM
+355 VGSDAIMKTTLM
-367 AIIATPI
+367 ALIATPI

-385 IVRKVR
+385 IIRKVR

-416 AITFNHTT
+416 AITFNDST
-424 KIGETSILPQLA
+424 KIGETTILPQLA
-436 GGGAIFGGAVAIIM
+436 GGGAIFGGAIAIIM

-467 RCRRVR
+467 LQQINPAIDEASASLGASGFTTFRKITLPLIKPALLTGLMFAFAHSMTTLSPIIFITTPETPIMTQKILAEV
-473 DCPRRRSCDSQRWS
+473 DSGRF
-487 GIRSVRRTQHRHP
+487 GNAFAFCTLLIFI
-500 GGHCLRLDRAHRN
+500 
-513 HHPGHVLRQ
+513 VLTVM
-522 RRPRRAK
+522 
-529 PCADRRGSPANS
+529 GLINLL
-541 VRGTAGSTPGRPHAV
+541 VRGKSNKSSSQTP
-556 VSQFHRL
+556 
-563 PISKRRVRLRDMG
+563 IVR
-576 FNALSPPCDALWP
+576 A
-589 LRTDALVRRCR
+589 
-600 DVRRWHWFQGNLF
+600 
-613 RRRCIPG
+613 

>member
-1 MRGTIISTTATED
+1 MRGKTITTTVNVD
-14 KKAVALKKKSGIK
+14 KPAKALKKKSGIK

-34 TLIISVF
+34 ILIISVF

-49 PLLNILSR
+49 PLLNIFTR
-57 AFEETGKEV
+57 AFDESGKEV
-66 FANIFSSSVIRGVIK
+66 FSTIFTSEVVRGIIR
-81 NTIILGMVVA
+81 NTIVLGVVVA
-91 TLGTLIGFF
+91 TLGTIIGFF

-112 KKLLHIISLV
+112 KKFLHIISLV

-147 DILGFT
+147 DILGLT

-194 SLGASKFKTFFKVTL
+194 SLGASKLKTFFKVTL

-261 SAYSLILLIPGLIV
+261 SAYSLILLVPGLIV
-275 FVVQRYWGER
+275 FIVQRYWGER

-296 GTPTYIESRIA
+296 GTPTYIENRIA

-312 LIPVLIASFIVLIYT
+312 IIPVSMASFIVLIYA
-327 TVIFGSFAK
+327 TVIYGSFAK
-336 FLGVDNSLTLENY
+336 FLGVDNSPTLANY

-355 VGHDAIIKTTLM
+355 IGSDAIMKTTIM
-367 AIIATPI
+367 ALIATPI
-374 AGILGMVLAWL
+374 AGLLGMVLAWL

-391 KGREF
+391 KGREA

-416 AITFNHTT
+416 AITFNHST
-424 KIGETSILPQLA
+424 KIGETTILPQLA

-456 SPAGQRSGIAA
+456 SPAGQRSAIAA
-467 RCRRVR
+467 LQQINPAIDEASASLGASGFTTFRKITLPLIKPALLTGLMFAFAHSMTTLSPIIFITTPETPIMTQKILAEV
-473 DCPRRRSCDSQRWS
+473 DSGRF
-487 GIRSVRRTQHRHP
+487 GNAFAFCTLLIFI
-500 GGHCLRLDRAHRN
+500 
-513 HHPGHVLRQ
+513 VLTVM
-522 RRPRRAK
+522 
-529 PCADRRGSPANS
+529 GLINLL
-541 VRGTAGSTPGRPHAV
+541 VRGKPNSSSSASNTP
-556 VSQFHRL
+556 
-563 PISKRRVRLRDMG
+563 IVR
-576 FNALSPPCDALWP
+576 A
-589 LRTDALVRRCR
+589 
-600 DVRRWHWFQGNLF
+600 
-613 RRRCIPG
+613 

>member
-1 MRGTIISTTATED
+1 MLETKSA
-14 KKAVALKKKSGIK
+14 APLKKKNGIK
-27 LDIGTKT
+27 LDVGTKT
-34 TLIISVF
+34 TLILAVF

-49 PLLNILSR
+49 PLLNILTR
-57 AFEETGKEV
+57 AFDETGQEV
-66 FANIFSSSVIRGVIK
+66 FSNILTSEVVRKIIRNTVLLGVI
-81 NTIILGMVVA
+81 VA
-91 TLGTLIGFF
+91 SLGTLIGFF

-112 KKLLHIISLV
+112 KKILHIICLV

-147 DILGFT
+147 DILGLT

-275 FVVQRYWGER
+275 FLVQRYWGER

-296 GTPTYIESRIA
+296 GTPTYIENRIA

-312 LIPVLIASFIVLIYT
+312 IIPVFMASFIVLIYA

-336 FLGVDNSLTLENY
+336 FLGVDNSVTLDNY

-355 VGHDAIIKTTLM
+355 VGSDAIMKTTLM
-367 AIIATPI
+367 ALIATPI

-385 IVRKVR
+385 IIRKVR

-416 AITFNHTT
+416 AITFNDST
-424 KIGETSILPQLA
+424 KIGETTILPQLA
-436 GGGAIFGGAVAIIM
+436 GGGAIFGGAIAIIM

-467 RCRRVR
+467 LQQINPAIDEASASLGASGFTTFRKITLPLIKPALLTGLMFAFAHSMTTLSPIIFITTPETPIMTQKILAEV
-473 DCPRRRSCDSQRWS
+473 DSGRF
-487 GIRSVRRTQHRHP
+487 GNAFAFCTLLIFI
-500 GGHCLRLDRAHRN
+500 
-513 HHPGHVLRQ
+513 VLTVM
-522 RRPRRAK
+522 
-529 PCADRRGSPANS
+529 GLINLL
-541 VRGTAGSTPGRPHAV
+541 VRGKTNKSSSQTP
-556 VSQFHRL
+556 
-563 PISKRRVRLRDMG
+563 IVR
-576 FNALSPPCDALWP
+576 A
-589 LRTDALVRRCR
+589 
-600 DVRRWHWFQGNLF
+600 
-613 RRRCIPG
+613 